1 MFSVEAEN
9 LQASTMTT
17 LVYLDRIRAN
27 AQAIRAA
34 TGVDLI
40 GVVKA
45 NAYGLGAVAVADAIS
60 DLVRC
65 WYVFSSAEASRIR
78 LWEVTR
84 KPTICTSVPIDESI
98 EHLAAQGVRP
108 AAWTREQLD
117 RWHKLDPLLSVD
129 TGMQRFACPPEQI
142 GALLEAHRFSEAFT
156 HASRPEQALQLKSL
170 LGDKGIRLHAAGTG
184 LLGNPDCWLDAVRPG
199 LALYRDAARVSIPL
213 TDARRSRGPVGY
225 TGFTAAHHGV
235 VLRGYSD
242 GMRPSACVINGRRQK
257 FVEVGMQ
264 TSFVTLDVGDKVG
277 DEVVLLGDEL
287 PLAEAAEATQST
299 PHETLLRL
307 ASMGE
312 RKYVK

>member
-1 MFSVEAEN
+1 
-9 LQASTMTT
+9 MTT
-17 LVYLDRIRAN
+17 LVHLDRIRAN
-27 AQAIRAA
+27 AQAIRAS

-45 NAYGLGAVAVADAIS
+45 DAYGLGAVAIADAIS

-65 WYVFSSAEASRIR
+65 WYVFSSAEATRSR
-78 LWEVTR
+78 LWEVSR
-84 KPTICTSVPIDESI
+84 KPTICTSVPIDESL
-98 EHLAAQGVRP
+98 EHLTAQHVRP
-108 AAWTREQLD
+108 AVWTRDQLD
-117 RWHKLDPLLSVD
+117 RWRTLDPLLSVD
-129 TGMQRFACPPEQI
+129 TGMQRFACAIE
-142 GALLEAHRFSEAFT
+142 GLDALLDAHRFREAFT

-170 LGDKGIRLHAAGTG
+170 LGPRGLRLHAAGSG

-213 TDARRSRGPVGY
+213 ADARQSRGPVGY

-242 GMRPSACVINGRRQK
+242 GMRPGACVINDRRQK
-257 FVEVGMQ
+257 VIEVGMQ
-264 TSFVTLDVGDKVG
+264 TSFVTLDAGDKTG

-287 PLAEAAEATQST
+287 PLAQAAEATQSS